1 MWSHSWA
8 FHKPSQTCVCRKSES
23 TKVLSVAAYLCC
35 ITLRRKQRRQ
45 QWERNVNTRVH
56 LAGLT
61 NKAKS
66 PKSLTSSAKINCHAN
81 LWIRGLSAS
90 VATQPLETRLVLLK
104 GIYRWFEAVQ
114 FALFFGGGGGEGGF
128 DNRRVVVKC
137 ISWTRTC
144 RSKSLKMFHGP
155 SSFCSDFVV
164 LHHVPFI
171 TPLIRSK

>member
-35 ITLRRKQRRQ
+35 ITLRGKQRRQ

-56 LAGLT
+56 LVGLT

-104 GIYRWFEAVQ
+104 GIYRWFEAIQ
-114 FALFFGGGGGEGGF
+114 FALFWGGGGF

-144 RSKSLKMFHGP
+144 RSKSLKIFHAP
-155 SSFCSDFVV
+155 PWFSSHFVV
-164 LHHVPFI
+164 LHHVSFI
-171 TPLIRSK
+171 TPLILFK